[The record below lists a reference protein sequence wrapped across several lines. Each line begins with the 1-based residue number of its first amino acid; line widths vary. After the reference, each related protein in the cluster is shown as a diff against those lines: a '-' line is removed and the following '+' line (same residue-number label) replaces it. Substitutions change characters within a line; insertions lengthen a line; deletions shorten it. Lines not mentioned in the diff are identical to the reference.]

1 MQQGEFPQFSDSA
14 ASNGEFNLKLAVGL
28 FSATASQS
36 ALLSLST
43 RLLAEATGDFK
54 LTSDWQSVNFLSSP
68 SWHLPTPPTSLYTPP
83 LLLHP
88 LPPLAPGPRLFHFHV
103 APCWRGS
110 VSTAVRRHEIQMM
123 RANHRT
129 CAARADSPLIGHYS
143 RPKLVFLAALDL
155 KRLSNALPTGLQ
167 IFPNQ

>member
-1 MQQGEFPQFSDSA
+1 MQPGEFAQFPGSA
-14 ASNGEFNLKLAVGL
+14 ASNGKFNLKLAVGW
-28 FSATASQS
+28 FSAAARQS
-36 ALLSLST
+36 ASLSLSLSA
-43 RLLAEATGDFK
+43 RFPAEATGDFK

-68 SWHLPTPPTSLYTPP
+68 PWHLLTPLTPHSLTPP
-83 LLLHP
+83 
-88 LPPLAPGPRLFHFHV
+88 APGPRLYDSHV
-103 APCWRGS
+103 APCWRRS
-110 VSTAVRRHEIQMM
+110 VCAAVRRHEMRMM

-155 KRLSNALPTGLQ
+155 KRLSNALPAGLQ